1 MVRFPKPILFAIP
14 LILLVNLGLVLATP
28 AGEVKGTVS
37 DINGARVGGASLH
50 FLGPGREVVTIST
63 EEGTYSVH
71 LEPGRCRVEV
81 TRTGFFQARRGVFDI
96 GRDSAFRFDFELV
109 SGGIIDTIKVPVA
122 SKRDGGSSR
131 NESKNAAD
139 VIEGTYHFEEL
150 QATQGESIRP
160 LVAFGH
166 SAIFST
172 LSRYVGPVVA
182 GKYLPAIVTYDH
194 YTFKANSI
202 KYSRDDFSLVGEGDV
217 SWDDGTTVRTGSR
230 IEILLSGHDPV
241 LKPLQ

>member
-1 MVRFPKPILFAIP
+1 VLQFPKPILFALP
-14 LILLVNLGLVLATP
+14 LMLLINLGLVP
-28 AGEVKGTVS
+28 ASPGGEVKGTVS

-71 LEPGRCRVEV
+71 LEPGRYRVEV
-81 TRTGFFQARRGVFDI
+81 THTGFSQARRGDFDI

-122 SKRDGGSSR
+122 PKQDGGSSG
-131 NESKNAAD
+131 NGSKNGAD
-139 VIEGTYHFEEL
+139 VIEGTYRFEEL
-150 QATQGESIRP
+150 QAPQGESIRP

-166 SAIFST
+166 SDIFST
-172 LSRYVGPVVA
+172 LSRYVGPVVE
-182 GKYLPAIVTYDH
+182 GKYLPAIVTYDR

-202 KYSRDDFSLVGEGDV
+202 KYSRDDFSLVGEGDA
-217 SWDDGTTVRTGSR
+217 SWDDGATVRTGSR
-230 IEILLSGHDPV
+230 IDILLSGHDPI
-241 LKPLQ
+241 LKFLQ